1 MSKKSCTF
9 AAQNCK
15 KEKNMPFVMPIEV
28 QIPPTLV
35 ADKEFL
41 QQQVSCYAQALVDN
55 MSLMDRPHRQMT
67 AAQGYAN
74 SLSVDESEA
83 RIDNLI
89 NTFYSTK
96 A

>member
-1 MSKKSCTF
+1 
-9 AAQNCK
+9 
-15 KEKNMPFVMPIEV
+15 MPFVMPIEV

-67 AAQGYAN
+67 AAQVYAN
-74 SLSVDESEA
+74 SLSVDEAEA